1 MVAFLLF
8 PNCLGALVWICFF
21 FADRF
26 TTTKKDESEWLVM
39 RRRRKRRM
47 LFRLTVKCINS
58 HTIPWWCFSGI
69 WPSLV
74 TRYGPVAN
82 YLYFYMITFP
92 EFNNK
97 LSLKTKPIQFFLLSV
112 FEIFYWCTGFR
123 RDFSLFPPP
132 LQQNF
137 IFLPFVM
144 RMMTSMIMACVLF
157 CLSINTPS
165 LALFAVS
172 LSVRLSYSQVKRR
185 LPNVWMVRVVSLTNP
200 VQISSLHHQQ
210 TRQMFVFGIRQD
222 SLALVPSLRLNS
234 TKIVSDKPLVN
245 LADALRPPRQ
255 IHLSVTQKRN
265 FFLIL

>member
-1 MVAFLLF
+1 MMFL
-8 PNCLGALVWICFF
+8 WY
-21 FADRF
+21 
-26 TTTKKDESEWLVM
+26 
-39 RRRRKRRM
+39 
-47 LFRLTVKCINS
+47 LTIFGNQ
-58 HTIPWWCFSGI
+58 I
-69 WPSLV
+69 W
-74 TRYGPVAN
+74 TGG
-82 YLYFYMITFP
+82 
-92 EFNNK
+92 K
-97 LSLKTKPIQFFLLSV
+97 LSLLLHDNIPRIQQQTV
-112 FEIFYWCTGFR
+112 FENKTNPVFFNFLCLKSSTDAQVSEEISPCFR
-123 RDFSLFPPP
+123 LHS
-132 LQQNF
+132 QQNF